1 MEIKLRKLALQ
12 NFKGIR
18 NKTIEFTCETNIYGQ
33 NASGKT
39 TIFDA
44 YLWLLF
50 NKDSSHATEFN
61 IKTLGTDGKPIHQL
75 EHSVEGSFEIDGQE
89 VELKKVY
96 KEKWTKKRGSQV
108 PEFSGHETEY
118 FINGVPKLQKEY
130 KEYVDNIIDEETFK
144 LISNPRY
151 FSVDLDKKKRRE
163 ILMNMAN
170 VDAKDV
176 IAENKELKELD
187 LEKYSIEDLEKMNK
201 ASIKKIN
208 EQLKELPVRIDELA
222 NNMEDIDFDALEFQ
236 KKSIVGALN
245 HLDEEISKGDNTE
258 ALKEINE
265 EISELV
271 KEQYEIKSKVDKA
284 NLELK
289 SEIEIFNKR
298 IEIDIL
304 ERNTKKTQKTEII
317 NALKDEVS
325 EYEKKLETL
334 RSDYVIQAKKE
345 YEGDNIC
352 PSCGQDLPHN
362 QVQQAIDNF
371 NKKKSDDLEAVTKQA
386 NIYKEKI
393 INANEEIEYEKSEL
407 KRLDSL
413 AIQSEKEFVEAPYPK
428 EYFELDDKLSELRK
442 KQKEVN
448 SNDVSEL
455 ITKKKELNIKL
466 DELNNK
472 LAYKDINEKNK
483 AKIDEYRAQMK
494 EYSSQ
499 FDEVQRILYLCEE
512 YKKIESELINK
523 TISDK
528 FEIVEWRMYEDL
540 INGGTVEAC
549 EALINGVPYSDANNA
564 AKINAGIDIINTLSK
579 EYGARAP
586 IFVDNAESVNQ
597 LLMTVSQIV
606 RLVVSEDEELTVE
619 YTN

>member
-12 NFKGIR
+12 NFKGIK
-18 NKTIEFTCETNIYGQ
+18 NKTIDFTCETNIYGQ

-50 NKDSSHATEFN
+50 NKDSSNATEFN
-61 IKTLGTDGKPIHQL
+61 IKTLGADGKPIHQL

-89 VELKKVY
+89 IELKKVY

-118 FINGVPKLQKEY
+118 FISGVPKLQKEY
-130 KEYVDNIIDEETFK
+130 KEYIDNIIDEETFK

-208 EQLKELPVRIDELA
+208 EKLKEFPVRIDELA
-222 NNMEDIDFDALEFQ
+222 NSIEDIDFDALEFQ
-236 KKSIVGALN
+236 KKSVVGTLN

-289 SEIEIFNKR
+289 SEIEMFNKR

-304 ERNTKKTQKTEII
+304 ERNTKKTKKTEVI

-325 EYEKKLETL
+325 EHEKKLETL

-352 PSCGQDLPHN
+352 PSCGQDLPHD

-371 NKKKSDDLEAVTKQA
+371 NKKKSDDLEAVTNKA
-386 NIYKEKI
+386 KIYKEKI
-393 INANEEIEYEKSEL
+393 MHANERVEYEKSEL
-407 KRLDSL
+407 EKLD
-413 AIQSEKEFVEAPYPK
+413 AVEIQDKKEFIEAPYPQ
-428 EYFELDDKLSELRK
+428 EYFELDEKLQKLKE
-442 KQKEVN
+442 KQKEVI

-472 LAYKDINEKNK
+472 LAYKDINKKSK
-483 AKIDEYRAQMK
+483 AKIDEYRARMK

-512 YKKIESELINK
+512 YKRIESELINK

-597 LLMTVSQIV
+597 LIMTGSQIV